1 MFVCGC
7 REILQ
12 RRLSSCCLVM
22 LVSATMMWQPAD
34 ASAQGLFDQLF
45 GGFQR
50 AVSQPPP
57 QPLAYA
63 NPVDLVTKAPVQQLS
78 IGSSVS
84 YCVRLCDGRFFPVP
98 HLNAATPVQQCN
110 ALCPASPT
118 KIYSGSNIGGA
129 VAADG
134 SRYAALKN
142 AFVYR
147 KRLVPACTCNG
158 RDQIGLARVD
168 IETDITLQ
176 TGDIVAT
183 DNDRVALVTSRS
195 KHGEIRT
202 AKSRFDQ

>member
-1 MFVCGC
+1 MFVLGK
-7 REILQ
+7 IFH
-12 RRLSSCCLVM
+12 RRGLSRCLVM
-22 LVSATMMWQPAD
+22 LVSATIIWQPAG
-34 ASAQGLFDQLF
+34 AGAEGLFDHLF
-45 GGFQR
+45 GGFVR
-50 AVSQPPP
+50 AAVSQQPP

-63 NPVDLVTKAPVQQLS
+63 NSADLAAKAPAQLS

-118 KIYSGSNIGGA
+118 KIYSGSNIGSA
-129 VAADG
+129 FAADG

-158 RDQIGLARVD
+158 RDHIGLARVGID
-168 IETDITLQ
+168 TDITLQ
-176 TGDIVAT
+176 AGDIVAT

-195 KHGEIRT
+195 IHGEIRT

>member
-1 MFVCGC
+1 MNNSLLSADVH
-7 REILQ
+7 
-12 RRLSSCCLVM
+12 RRLSRGCLGA
-22 LVSATMMWQPAD
+22 LVSAMIIWQPNG
-34 ASAQGLFDQLF
+34 ASAGGLFDQLF
-45 GGFQR
+45 GGFLR
-50 AVSQPPP
+50 APASQPSP

-63 NPVDLVTKAPVQQLS
+63 NPVYLVTKTPAQQS
-78 IGSSVS
+78 VGSSVA

-118 KIYSGSNIGGA
+118 KIYSGGNIGGA

-147 KRLVPACTCNG
+147 KRLVPSCTCNG
-158 RDQIGLARVD
+158 KDQIGLARVGID
-168 IETDITLQ
+168 TDVTLQ

-202 AKSRFDQ
+202 ATSRFDR